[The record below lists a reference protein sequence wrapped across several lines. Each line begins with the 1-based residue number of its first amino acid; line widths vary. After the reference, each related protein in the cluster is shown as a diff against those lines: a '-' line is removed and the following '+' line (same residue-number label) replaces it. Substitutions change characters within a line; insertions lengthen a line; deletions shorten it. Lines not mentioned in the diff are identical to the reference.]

1 MAYFSRF
8 PVIKDYDI
16 DDKLFDMM
24 DITRRTG
31 FSEAVKNNPSFYIE
45 HYIQDGETPI
55 VLADRMY
62 NDADL
67 FWVIMIF
74 NDIYDIDNDWPMD
87 SHTLNEFVSRVY
99 TDPYE
104 IRYFESIETGAIVDD
119 SWPIYDKAVV
129 THFGYEI
136 EKNDAKRKIKLPTP
150 DAISELVRE
159 HNRLISK

>member
-1 MAYFSRF
+1 MAYFTKF
-8 PVIKDYDI
+8 PVVKDYEI
-16 DDKLFDMM
+16 NGKVFDLM

-31 FSEAVKNNPSFYIE
+31 FSENIKNNPAFYIE

-62 NDADL
+62 DDADL
-67 FWVIMIF
+67 YWIIMIF

-87 SHTLNEFVSRVY
+87 QVSLNEMVNRVY

-104 IRYFESIETGAIVDD
+104 VRHFESIETGAVVDD
-119 SWPIYDKAVV
+119 TWPIYDKAVI

-136 EKNDAKRKIKLPTP
+136 EKNDAKRKIKIPTP
-150 DAISELVRE
+150 EAVTELVRE